1 MTKGRT
7 STGST
12 IVCCE
17 KCGYMREINS
27 ANGWQIG
34 IEVKV
39 NATTK
44 KIVNRCR
51 KHPTK
56 KVK

>member
-1 MTKGRT
+1 MTKGRI

-27 ANGWQIG
+27 ANGWQ
-34 IEVKV
+34 
-39 NATTK
+39 
-44 KIVNRCR
+44 
-51 KHPTK
+51 
-56 KVK
+56 

>member
-17 KCGYMREINS
+17 RCGYMREINS

-34 IEVKV
+34 IIIRV
-39 NATTK
+39 NANGV

-51 KHPTK
+51 KHVTK
-56 KVK
+56 RK